1 MGETQP
7 AEHLVAG
14 EGVAAEVGNSVVGHV
29 APGELIEVLQGRGK
43 GWFEVP

>member
-14 EGVAAEVGNSVVGHV
+14 EGVPAEVVNSVVGHV
-29 APGELIEVLQGRGK
+29 APGELIEVLQVMG
-43 GWFEVP
+43 